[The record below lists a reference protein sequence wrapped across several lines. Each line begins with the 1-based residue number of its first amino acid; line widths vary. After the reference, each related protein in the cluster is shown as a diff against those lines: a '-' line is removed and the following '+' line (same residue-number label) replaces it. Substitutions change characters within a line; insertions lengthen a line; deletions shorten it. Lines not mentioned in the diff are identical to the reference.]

1 MMMMMIRAAFGKI
14 SPILILILSVII
26 SDSNASANGGVFHV
40 QHKFAGQ
47 QPSVRSLIDHD
58 THRHQRFLHSVNLP
72 LNGTND
78 PTGYGLYFTKI
89 KLGTPSK
96 DYYVNIDTGTGL
108 TWVGCASCNTCPKMS
123 GIGVELTLYNTSNS
137 STSRNVSCNE
147 DYCPEK
153 NCLRGS
159 SCTYD
164 IMYDLDRI
172 VSGYYVKDII
182 EYERVSGNLTT
193 TPATSTVV
201 FGCTMERSRLP
212 STIALDGVI
221 GFDQSPY
228 SIISQISAAGETK
241 RKFSHCIR
249 HSKGGGI
256 FAIGDV
262 TWPVVKTTPMV
273 PKRDNYIVNLI
284 SIMVGEGTLDFPE
297 SVLSTK
303 NMTETVVDSG
313 ISLAYLPE
321 AMYQALLI
329 KIFKNH
335 GDLVLESHGDIAGR
349 KRGDNYICFGYKGR
363 LEDFPN
369 VTLIFDGSLQLV
381 VTPQIYLYELK
392 KGDTY
397 CLLWQISNQETLDGR
412 GQASLGAT
420 VLSNQLVVYDLENQ
434 VIGWSNYDCSENI
447 LVKDEESKQIFGVD
461 GRKSS
466 IAQSHREI
474 GRSIILFFLSAIFTT
489 IY

>member
-1 MMMMMIRAAFGKI
+1 MIRAAFGKI

-329 KIFKNH
+329 K
-335 GDLVLESHGDIAGR
+335 
-349 KRGDNYICFGYKGR
+349 
-363 LEDFPN
+363 
-369 VTLIFDGSLQLV
+369 
-381 VTPQIYLYELK
+381 
-392 KGDTY
+392 GDTY